1 MLRVLSS
8 PVQRTRDIPLV
19 GGDERAARRSLRGQV
34 AQLEGRLAALTV
46 DTYPHVVPALPA
58 GPAGAARLLSLGDLE
73 RERDRLVAR
82 LAGAERAAAEQAAH
96 QARARALL
104 EQMLADPPA
113 HKWRRIAN
121 HDLGVPGCTLYE
133 VRPRLGP
140 LGLLMDWWRV
150 KVSSGCPLAC

>member
-1 MLRVLSS
+1 
-8 PVQRTRDIPLV
+8 VQRTREIPLV
-19 GGDERAARRSLRGQV
+19 GGDERAARRSLRAQV
-34 AQLEGRLAALTV
+34 AQLESRLAALTV
-46 DTYPHVVPALPA
+46 DTYPHVVPRLPT

-82 LAGAERAAAEQAAH
+82 LAAAERAAAEQAAH
-96 QARARALL
+96 QARARL
-104 EQMLADPPA
+104 ELERMLADPPA

-121 HDLGVPGCTLYE
+121 HDLGVPGCTVYE

-150 KVSSGCPLAC
+150 KVSSGCPLAS